1 MNVTILNLTPQAL
14 NVYRVED
21 TTNGVLNEGAVPF
34 MTIEPEAVP
43 CRCAMTSERATDIN
57 GVPVFYTSYG
67 EVENLSKPKELTFY
81 VVSAIAAAS
90 ARKDGRHD
98 VMTVSGP
105 VRNDKGQVVGCLGF
119 AFPA

>member
-1 MNVTILNLTPQAL
+1 MNATILNLTPHAL
-14 NVYRVED
+14 NIYRVED

-43 CRCAMTSERATDIN
+43 CRCAMTNERGIDIN
-57 GVPVFYTSYG
+57 GVPVFYVSYG
-67 EVENLSKPKELTFY
+67 EVENLPEPKDMTFY
-81 VVSAIAAAS
+81 VVSSIVATQAK
-90 ARKDGRHD
+90 KDGRYD

-105 VRNDKGQVVGCLGF
+105 VRNNKGQVVGCLGF